1 VTPPPVVSII
11 TPAYNA
17 AEFIGETARSV
28 LQQTFTDWEWIV
40 VDDGS
45 SDETCRIVESF
56 ADPRV
61 RLIRAEH
68 SGLPAVARNRGVA
81 EARGTYVAYLD
92 ADDVWLPE
100 KLALQTAAFSDDV
113 GVVICEFQYLFGSQL
128 RQHRFPDLRGVPNPG
143 DMFEALSFAN
153 FICNSTVVV
162 RRSLLDTYG
171 AMDEDPRQ
179 RGTEDYELW
188 LRLAAVTQFACV
200 MQPLVRYR
208 IHAHGVSRN
217 ARAITEGRIL
227 AVEKAAARD
236 PRLHPQLQGDG
247 LAAWQAHWRAVA
259 RSYDGSGDC
268 GRREFIRALRIRP
281 HIRSLAG
288 LVLSFLGPAINRRVR
303 RIAERIL

>member
-1 VTPPPVVSII
+1 MTREPVVSII

-17 AEFIGETARSV
+17 APFIGETARSV
-28 LQQTFTDWEWIV
+28 LQQTFTGWEWIV

-45 SDETCRIVESF
+45 TDETCAIVE
-56 ADPRV
+56 ALQDPRI

-81 EARGTYVAYLD
+81 EARGAYIAYLD
-92 ADDVWLPE
+92 ADDLWLPE
-100 KLALQTAAFSDDV
+100 KLTLQIAAFTDDI
-113 GVVICEFQYLFGSQL
+113 GVVLCEFQYLYGSSL
-128 RQHRFPDLRGVPNPG
+128 RERPFPDLRGVPNPG
-143 DMFEALSFAN
+143 DMFSALSFAN

-162 RRSLLDTYG
+162 RRTLLDAHG

-200 MQPLVRYR
+200 TRPLVWYR
-208 IHAHGVSRN
+208 IHPHGVSRN

-227 AVEKAAARD
+227 ALEKAMTRRATI
-236 PRLHPQLQGDG
+236 HPQLRGNG
-247 LAAWQAHWRAVA
+247 LAGWQAHWRGVA
-259 RSYDGSGDC
+259 QSYDGADDR
-268 GRREFIRALRIRP
+268 GRRQFIRALRLRP

-288 LVLSFLGPAINRRVR
+288 LLLSFLGPAINRRVR
-303 RIAERIL
+303 RLAERML